1 MKKNLIE
8 WLTYMQTIHVS
19 AIDMGLS
26 RVLPVAK
33 KLNLLQSAKN
43 AYVFTVAGTNGKG
56 STTAVIAEVC
66 KQAGYKTGLYQ
77 SPHLIDF
84 NERIRIN
91 GISANDEQLIK
102 AFEKVEQARLE
113 CNLSLSFFEMTTL
126 ASFLI
131 FAEENCDVWVLE
143 VGLGGRLD
151 VVNIIEPNMTVIT
164 NIGID
169 HIDWLG
175 DDREKIGYEKAG
187 ILRKNVPLVFGDVDM
202 PNSVKNRIEEL
213 GVICYQKGIDFDFLE
228 KSFFNKEGFREI
240 KKSEQSIFYYSTSAI
255 TLKLP
260 TPNLS
265 LINTSNAITAILNS
279 SLNIKITD
287 IETALQKVKLAGRF
301 DYRQLANRQW
311 LFDVAHNEA
320 GVQFFLQQLAMQ
332 INNFINEK
340 SNIYLVFSMLKD
352 KEIAKVVQ
360 LLATNKLLQEKQIA
374 WYIAPIDDTY
384 CPRVAKLEQ
393 LESIVNHYV
402 ATENIYPF
410 NDLAQAT
417 QAVVKASKPDDL
429 ILVCGS
435 FHTIS
440 ECLIATDL
448 L

>member
-8 WLTYMQTIHVS
+8 WLSYMQTIHVS

-26 RVLPVAK
+26 RVLPVAE
-33 KLNLLQSAKN
+33 KLNLLTSAKN

-56 STTAVIAEVC
+56 STTAVIAEIC

-131 FAEENCDVWVLE
+131 FAKENCDVWVLE

-187 ILRKNVPLVFGDVDM
+187 ILRKNIPLVFGDVDM
-202 PNSVKNRIEEL
+202 PKSVQNRIDEL
-213 GVICYQKGIDFDFLE
+213 AVTCYQKGKEFDYLQ
-228 KSFFNKEGFREI
+228 
-240 KKSEQSIFYYSTSAI
+240 SEQNHWYYSTSAI

-265 LINTSNAITAILNS
+265 LFNTSNAITSILNS
-279 SLNIKITD
+279 SLNINITD

-301 DYRQLANRQW
+301 DYRQLVNRQW

-320 GVQFFLQQLAMQ
+320 GVQFFLQQLENQ
-332 INNFINEK
+332 IDNFTNEK

-360 LLATNKLLQEKQIA
+360 LLSDNPLLKSNLLKNKQTS
-374 WYIAPIDDTY
+374 WYIAPINDTY
-384 CPRVAKLEQ
+384 CPRVTKLEQ
-393 LESIVNHYV
+393 LEGIVSNYV
-402 ATENIYPF
+402 AQDTIFAF

-417 QAVVKASKPDDL
+417 QSVIKTTTPDDL

-440 ECLIATDL
+440 ECLMAIDL